1 MEVMVIKRILFL
13 FLAWLLIAIYLG
25 KEEKQII
32 QSNEYMVSC
41 ARSDGTIDKIALE
54 EYVLGVV
61 SAEMP
66 ASFEIEALKAQAV
79 AARTFVLSRDLQVDD
94 TTASQVYHDE
104 SQRREKWQES
114 FDVYETKIRKAIDA
128 TKGEVL
134 LYDGNYISALFFSSS
149 NGKTENNE
157 DYFNSNAIPYLRCV
171 SSEFEKPIVE
181 YQTFSSQ
188 DLLNCFG
195 GSSITI
201 LNYTQSGRVNEV
213 SINGNVYSGRE
224 IREKLGLNSSAFEI
238 TALEDGYAFTTYG
251 YGHGV
256 GMSQYGA
263 NGMAQN
269 GYHYDEIL
277 SHYYQGVSIKHLE

>member
-1 MEVMVIKRILFL
+1 MEVAVIRRIFFL
-13 FLAWLLIAIYLG
+13 IFACLMIAFYLN
-25 KEEKQII
+25 KDDVNTQVENDYI
-32 QSNEYMVSC
+32 VTC
-41 ARSDGTIDKIALE
+41 TRSDGTVETIDLE

-66 ASFEIEALKAQAV
+66 ASFELEALKAQAV
-79 AARTFVLSRDLQVDD
+79 AARTFVLSRNLQVDD
-94 TTASQVYHDE
+94 STASQVYHDKT
-104 SQRREKWQES
+104 QRRDKWATD
-114 FDVYETKIRKAIDA
+114 FDFYEAKISEAVEC

-134 LYDGNYISALFFSSS
+134 MYDGNYISALFFSSS

-171 SSEFEKPIVE
+171 SSEYEQPIVE
-181 YQTFSSQ
+181 YQTFSNQ
-188 DLLNCFG
+188 DLNNTFG
-195 GSSITI
+195 GSSISI
-201 LNYTQSGRVNEV
+201 LNYTESGRVNEV
-213 SINGNVYSGRE
+213 SINGNIYSGRE
-224 IREKLGLNSSAFEI
+224 VREKLGLNSSAFEI

-269 GYHYDEIL
+269 GYEYQEIL
-277 SHYYQGVSIKHLE
+277 SHYYQGASIKHLE